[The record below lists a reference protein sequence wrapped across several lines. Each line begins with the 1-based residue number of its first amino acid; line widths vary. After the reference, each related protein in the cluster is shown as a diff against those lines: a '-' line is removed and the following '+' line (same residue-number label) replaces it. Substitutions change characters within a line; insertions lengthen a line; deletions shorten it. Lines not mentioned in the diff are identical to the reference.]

1 MTPFA
6 KKNRIIFI
14 DLMRAIAVIQM
25 IQGHTVDTFLA
36 DNFRTMNSS
45 IFSLW
50 YFMRGM
56 TAPIFMFSA
65 GTVFAYLL
73 RLQNIPFKTNPRVK
87 KGIKRF
93 FLLVFLGYLLRYPTA
108 KILDFSNVTPDQ
120 WKTFFTVDVLHLIGF
135 GILFILILAYFSEK
149 LKMNDYVI
157 FGSAA
162 LIVFLISPFTEKI
175 NWVGFLPYQIA
186 GYFYAGTGSLFPLI
200 PWSGFVISGAVLG
213 SYLANHPAVFK
224 TKEFSYKLFLFGAS
238 FMVLAQVFNFIEIPI
253 GGDAGW
259 SSAIYLIFFRL
270 GFVLTLN
277 AVVAFICLK
286 VDSIPRLIILLGRN
300 TLLIY
305 VVHLVLLYGSAWS
318 PGLDQLF
325 NRNLDLWTTL
335 GSAGVMIM
343 AMTFMVILINKFKLR
358 TKQLVAAS

>member
-1 MTPFA
+1 MTPIA

-14 DLMRAIAVIQM
+14 DVMRAIAVIQM
-25 IQGHTVDTFLA
+25 IQGHTVDTFLS

-45 IFSLW
+45 IFSVW

-65 GTVFAYLL
+65 GTVFTYLL
-73 RLQNIPFKTNPRVK
+73 RLQDKPFKDNPRVK

-108 KILDFSNVTPDQ
+108 KIFDFSNVSPDQ
-120 WKTFFTVDVLHLIGF
+120 WKTFLTVDVLHLIGF
-135 GILFILILAYFSEK
+135 GILIVLGLAYLSERFK
-149 LKMNDYVI
+149 VNDYWI

-162 LIVFLISPFTEKI
+162 AIIFLVSPFTEKI
-175 NWVGFLPYQIA
+175 NWVGFLPYPIA

-200 PWSGFVISGAVLG
+200 PWSGYVIAGGVFG

-224 TKEFSYKLFLFGAS
+224 TKEFNYKLFSFG
-238 FMVLAQVFNFIEIPI
+238 VLLIIVSQIFNSLDIPI
-253 GGDAGW
+253 AGDTTW
-259 SSAIYLIFFRL
+259 SSAIYLIFFRI
-270 GFVLTLN
+270 GFVIVLN
-277 AVVAFICLK
+277 AVVSFICLK
-286 VDSIPRLIILLGRN
+286 IDTIPRLLILIGRN

-318 PGLDQLF
+318 PGLVLLF
-325 NRNLDLWTTL
+325 NRSLDLWTTL
-335 GSAGVMIM
+335 GSAAVMIL
-343 AMTFMVILINKFKLR
+343 AMVYMVYLINKFKIR
-358 TKQLVAAS
+358 NKELVTI